1 MLHDEEEAMS
11 DDVVIKAITGLMLKQ
26 RSIIKEQEIFSDQ
39 QRLLSD
45 QQRLLAEQQEVLV
58 EGQNAIFLAL
68 ERQGTALQRQGT
80 ALQRQGAALD
90 VQIKSSDRQGTAMM
104 DQLEIMGDLK
114 KAMEQ
119 FAGTSTDTR
128 IRLSKV
134 EETLSRVVS
143 DLEAIKNAS

>member
-1 MLHDEEEAMS
+1 MS

-45 QQRLLAEQQEVLV
+45 QQRLLSEQQEVLV
-58 EGQNAIFLAL
+58 EGQNAIFL
-68 ERQGTALQRQGT
+68 ALQRQGT